1 MDKTGKNNI
10 GIRVDDFL
18 FTQLHEQAKRRGQ
31 TLSAY
36 IKHILYEEVKK
47 EAGK

>member
-1 MDKTGKNNI
+1 MDKQEKNNI

-18 FTQLHEQAKRRGQ
+18 FTKLHDLAKRRGQ

-47 EAGK
+47 ETEK